1 LIAAGGLDRRQNQTF
16 PRDAP
21 KNSATADVRLAILYV
36 VATAAIVGVLI
47 YRAYDTAGSLN
58 ERELSLRA
66 ADLAR
71 HIAVGSDG
79 RAVLQLPASL
89 AAAYDSTHDTDI
101 FAIRGDNGLVIAA
114 LPQSFGVLTKPWPAA
129 KVVPF
134 LHSFFL

>member
-1 LIAAGGLDRRQNQTF
+1 MIPWHFRSLQVRLA
-16 PRDAP
+16 
-21 KNSATADVRLAILYV
+21 VRLAILYI

-79 RAVLQLPASL
+79 KAILQLPANL
-89 AAAYDSTHDTDI
+89 AAEYDSTHDTDI
-101 FAIRGDNGLVIAA
+101 FAIRGVNGLVIST
-114 LPQSFGVLTKPWPAA
+114 LPQSFGALNRAVALWRPMIHP
-129 KVVPF
+129 
-134 LHSFFL
+134 SFTSRTLAQNRKTTMV